1 MKKYYYLPVI
11 LFLLIFSCF
20 QYQGSTAK
28 AAEKFVVKKKVL
40 VTYTGNKK
48 SITLPKGITSIG
60 DNAFQRN
67 KKITS
72 VTIPDGVTSI
82 GTRAFQNCKKLKK
95 VILPNSIKK
104 IKPYAFQNCN
114 RLQDIRL
121 PKKLT
126 TD

>member
-20 QYQGSTAK
+20 QYQKSTAK

-40 VTYTGNKK
+40 VTYTGNKE

-60 DNAFQRN
+60 DNAFQGN

-82 GTRAFQNCKKLKK
+82 GTRAFQNC
-95 VILPNSIKK
+95 
-104 IKPYAFQNCN
+104 N